1 MFRVPRVRRNIGRI
15 LRGTNAFALGFVHGP
30 VRATAEL
37 YRDRIQWNMNVHTYW
52 LFTCLES

>member
-1 MFRVPRVRRNIGRI
+1 MFRVPRVRKNFGRI

-37 YRDRIQWNMNVHTYW
+37 YRDIKWKMPVLAFDTA
-52 LFTCLES
+52 LV

>member
-1 MFRVPRVRRNIGRI
+1 MFRVPRVRKNFGRI

-37 YRDRIQWNMNVHTYW
+37 YRDRVQWKMRVSAFYMA
-52 LFTCLES
+52 LV

>member
-1 MFRVPRVRRNIGRI
+1 MFRVPRVRKNFGRI

-37 YRDRIQWNMNVHTYW
+37 YRDRIQRK
-52 LFTCLES
+52 CLCYMSNWPKSKH

>member
-1 MFRVPRVRRNIGRI
+1 MFRVPRVRKNFGRI

-37 YRDRIQWNMNVHTYW
+37 YRDRIQRK
-52 LFTCLES
+52 CLC